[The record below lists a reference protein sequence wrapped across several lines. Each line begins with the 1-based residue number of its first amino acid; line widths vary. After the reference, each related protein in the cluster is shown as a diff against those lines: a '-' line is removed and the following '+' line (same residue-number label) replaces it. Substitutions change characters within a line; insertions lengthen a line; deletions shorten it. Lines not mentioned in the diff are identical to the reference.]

1 MSYPVARQL
10 DRLLTC
16 AGHHVHSRLLTQP
29 LEEGILP
36 LQTEGGV
43 FHDGAA
49 ARCFEPLDAVENGG
63 LPRGVV

>member
-1 MSYPVARQL
+1 M
-10 DRLLTC
+10 
-16 AGHHVHSRLLTQP
+16 HSRLLTQP
-29 LEEGILP
+29 LEEGVLP

-63 LPRGVV
+63 LARGVV